1 MGRSSFITVKSFNS
15 LSEAEIYKSILDS
28 VDIYCELWG
37 ADSQILAP
45 PMLEISLVVKD
56 EDFEKA
62 EGVLD
67 GYFGD

>member
-1 MGRSSFITVKSFNS
+1 MDRSSFVTVKSFNS

-28 VDIYCELWG
+28 VDIQCELWG
-37 ADSQILAP
+37 SDSQILVS
-45 PMLEISLVVKD
+45 PMIEVALVVRD

-62 EGVLD
+62 EGVLE